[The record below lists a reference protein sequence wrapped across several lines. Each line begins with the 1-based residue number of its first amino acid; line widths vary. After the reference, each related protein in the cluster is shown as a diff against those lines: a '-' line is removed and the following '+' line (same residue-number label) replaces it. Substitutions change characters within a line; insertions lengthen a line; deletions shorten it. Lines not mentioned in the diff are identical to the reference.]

1 MRKNVTYFSI
11 ESANIG
17 CAFKKSK
24 MQKIIFFRNA
34 FRIEILCNF
43 VDFYKSTLS
52 II

>member
-1 MRKNVTYFSI
+1 MRKIVTCFSI
-11 ESANIG
+11 ESANI
-17 CAFKKSK
+17 CYPIKKSK

-43 VDFYKSTLS
+43 VDFYKPTLS